1 MLLKAQKSNALIKSG
16 KLYEVTVCQAKN
28 APHDIFFRAFTNIE
42 KCPEFDMNFATLEF
56 YFGEAVRDFV
66 F

>member
-1 MLLKAQKSNALIKSG
+1 MRLLS
-16 KLYEVTVCQAKN
+16 AKQRT
-28 APHDIFFRAFTNIE
+28 HRMISFFRAFTNIE